1 MEILRKNGIHAWPAV
16 MYEVFGKEGVAEIT
30 RKLREIGFDDVE
42 LEYLERYPFV
52 LENMR
57 KRGVRLRV

>member
-1 MEILRKNGIHAWPAV
+1 